1 MEGKEA
7 IIRRLRKVEGQV
19 KGIQKMVEED
29 QFCGDVLVQV
39 AAARSALN
47 SVGGIVLENYMKACL
62 VDHLKGINKE
72 EDLEKLVELMVKYT
86 KQN

>member
-1 MEGKEA
+1 MEGKDA
-7 IIRRLRKVEGQV
+7 IIRRLRRAEGQI
-19 KGIQKMVEED
+19 KGIQKIIEED

-47 SVGGIVLENYMKACL
+47 SVGGIVLQNYMKICL
-62 VDHLKGINKE
+62 VDYLKGENKE
-72 EDLEKLVELMVKYT
+72 EDLQKLIDIMVKYT